1 MRGAVLF
8 QYSEMGCC
16 VFLAFLDGVGGI
28 ILSVFGVLYRYPRI
42 SVMPPL
48 GLAPLRAFLPLTC
61 VRACGQVLHHGFELG
76 ACLHDYHFDHEDF
89 RLHFLL
95 N

>member
-1 MRGAVLF
+1 MGWEGVF
-8 QYSEMGCC
+8 CQYSVYSISMP
-16 VFLAFLDGVGGI
+16 L
-28 ILSVFGVLYRYPRI
+28 I
-42 SVMPPL
+42 SVMPSP
-48 GLAPLRAFLPLTC
+48 GLALLRAFLPLIC